1 MWVIGGWLSG
11 FGIATFPMI
20 INVALWSTLAEGGVK
35 QAMYGGI
42 ANCTPGSFALLM
54 PFVMEAANLK
64 VAYVIWLV
72 LTILGSAGAMA
83 FVVNTP
89 YH

>member
-1 MWVIGGWLSG
+1 
-11 FGIATFPMI
+11 MI